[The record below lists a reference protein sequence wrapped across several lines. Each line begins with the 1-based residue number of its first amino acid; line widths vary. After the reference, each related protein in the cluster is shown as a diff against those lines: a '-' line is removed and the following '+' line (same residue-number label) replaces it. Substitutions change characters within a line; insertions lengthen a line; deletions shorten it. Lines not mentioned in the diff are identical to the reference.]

1 MAFLRT
7 ANAIVVH
14 PRTTQS
20 GWSKVRTAAR
30 IAGQPSHSLVEQASE
45 ILGRTFD
52 PKDYLLSHCTLVASV
67 DVETVHGV
75 KLGSVREGSRTI
87 NRKYADYRITAAT
100 DQFIN
105 NNLDAFAREVLL
117 KSYRTLIGGQ
127 NYCFVPGTPVL
138 MADGTYKPIEEI
150 RVGDEVLSHTGSAR
164 KVVHT
169 FDREVDESICAIRLN
184 HHKDRILTTGNHPFA
199 AIDVTTGSV
208 SPRKGSKPRSTIRYY
223 HDQVTRGLRGD
234 SHHLSQFE
242 AKFGWRNANQIT
254 TGTHLL
260 GPSHQCGANTGDID
274 RAILLGYYLAEGCQ
288 YTPASSPAESK
299 GVVISPGIHE
309 RAVVDDILVR
319 CARAFPDTKV
329 SVKASH
335 SSTWRVELRGME
347 IGAWM
352 LEHGGQ
358 YSESK
363 RMSREVLSW
372 STEALSYVLASWLNG
387 DGNFH
392 SQSSRLRGNT
402 ASPALGQQMAYIA
415 EICGVRAALTFCE
428 VKNKGQV
435 SGQVKMVVGG
445 RDVSYDVIPKHDTWL
460 LTVSKDSIPLLAS
473 KTIRWKGFVP
483 RVSKR
488 SDLFQWGDRRVRTVA
503 SNESIPYAGHVYNI
517 EVEVDNSYVIAP
529 GIAVHNCEHVQVED
543 LSKGRIIDAVAR
555 DIGDSIYV
563 DILVATDR
571 KHTQLVKDI
580 EEDRLTTLSM
590 GCFLPGTMVS
600 MSDGTRVPIESI
612 QPGDMVLTHK
622 GRAREV
628 QNLQI
633 RGGQWDVRRIRARGI
648 PNEIVATDI
657 HPFFVYRAPECCA
670 CGCGETL
677 PNYAANTRTK
687 HTTRL
692 MTRRFKKGHDKRVF
706 NPNGVYS
713 LDEHRRRRDQ
723 MDSIKALQMVEV
735 KAADLKTTDFLC
747 FPRAEVQEIGLG
759 ATVGRARLL
768 GYFLAEGSFLK
779 YKGTPTEVQFNFSMA
794 EKDTFVSEVMDLLR
808 VEFPESNPPW
818 VQERPDRDTC
828 VVHISGRDVAAWFF
842 QHGGEYSHRK
852 RISPE
857 VMSWP
862 PEMHKHLLGT
872 WLNGDGH
879 LHSIHGSTSGTTTSY
894 DLACQMHM
902 LMARVG
908 VYARMECNIAGR
920 AVDVRQVV
928 NGGIVVR
935 DEVSGKLPAFTLTA
949 GQSDA
954 QPLGAY
960 CAKVVADPTFAGRE
974 LRVLDDVVMFPIT
987 SIVSDTYEGWVFDME
1002 VEEDHSYVVE
1012 GVAVHNCSVEHTT
1025 CTKCGNV
1032 AVDETELCDCVK
1044 YSKGNV
1050 FLDERGHRH
1059 RIAELCGHPSEDPTG
1074 GVTFIEAS
1082 WVANPA
1088 FTGAVMR
1095 NIITPESLS
1104 PKMAQQMQSVLSSP
1118 PPQWV
1123 VSGNQK
1129 AASTDMNGTPSVVG
1143 KVSERRTAFDF
1154 GEGGAE
1160 GEEAKTPEAK
1170 PSPFDELEDR
1180 ILQTVMDRIET
1191 KVRDEISKKDKPA
1204 ATPEQSTA
1212 APNDNLQASKVARTV
1227 YAAAASA
1234 MVKTASSHADL
1245 LNKIAILDSSY
1256 GLNVPVDIYRA
1267 VLAVGPMNR
1276 HASTESF
1283 LTACRGTLGRTLGY
1297 SEGRALLRLGRILNQ
1312 AEGNTN
1318 RKVTPR

>member
-392 SQSSRLRGNT
+392 GQTSRLRGIT

-590 GCFLPGTMVS
+590 GC
-600 MSDGTRVPIESI
+600 
-612 QPGDMVLTHK
+612 
-622 GRAREV
+622 
-628 QNLQI
+628 
-633 RGGQWDVRRIRARGI
+633 
-648 PNEIVATDI
+648 
-657 HPFFVYRAPECCA
+657 
-670 CGCGETL
+670 
-677 PNYAANTRTK
+677 
-687 HTTRL
+687 
-692 MTRRFKKGHDKRVF
+692 
-706 NPNGVYS
+706 
-713 LDEHRRRRDQ
+713 
-723 MDSIKALQMVEV
+723 
-735 KAADLKTTDFLC
+735 
-747 FPRAEVQEIGLG
+747 
-759 ATVGRARLL
+759 
-768 GYFLAEGSFLK
+768 
-779 YKGTPTEVQFNFSMA
+779 
-794 EKDTFVSEVMDLLR
+794 
-808 VEFPESNPPW
+808 
-818 VQERPDRDTC
+818 
-828 VVHISGRDVAAWFF
+828 
-842 QHGGEYSHRK
+842 
-852 RISPE
+852 
-857 VMSWP
+857 
-862 PEMHKHLLGT
+862 
-872 WLNGDGH
+872 
-879 LHSIHGSTSGTTTSY
+879 
-894 DLACQMHM
+894 
-902 LMARVG
+902 
-908 VYARMECNIAGR
+908 
-920 AVDVRQVV
+920 
-928 NGGIVVR
+928 
-935 DEVSGKLPAFTLTA
+935 
-949 GQSDA
+949 
-954 QPLGAY
+954 
-960 CAKVVADPTFAGRE
+960 
-974 LRVLDDVVMFPIT
+974 
-987 SIVSDTYEGWVFDME
+987 
-1002 VEEDHSYVVE
+1002 
-1012 GVAVHNCSVEHTT
+1012 SVEHTT

-1129 AASTDMNGTPSVVG
+1129 AASSDMNGTPSVVG

-1191 KVRDEISKKDKPA
+1191 KVRDEISKKDAPA